1 MKENIFDLQTDIANL
16 IVKHGLQDGEYAFV
30 FRGGNL
36 MVVDLSQIKLPE
48 KDKNKEE
55 NKNSQETEKEL

>member
-16 IVKHGLQDGEYAFV
+16 IVKHGLQDGEYAFI

-36 MVVDLSQIKLPE
+36 MVVD
-48 KDKNKEE
+48 
-55 NKNSQETEKEL
+55 

>member
-16 IVKHGLQDGEYAFV
+16 IVKHGLQDGEYAFI
-30 FRGGNL
+30 FRSGHL

-48 KDKNKEE
+48 KDKNEEE
-55 NKNSQETEKEL
+55 NKNSQETE